1 MLDDAKY
8 IPRLRAEYDGTIRPA
23 LMEEFGYTNAMT
35 VSYTHLTLPTTNSV

>member
-23 LMEEFGYTNAMT
+23 LMEEFGYTKRDDVAKA
-35 VSYTHLTLPTTNSV
+35 

>member
-23 LMEEFGYTNAMT
+23 LMEEFGYTNAML
-35 VSYTHLTLPTTNSV
+35 SLIHI